1 MQKINNIVSF
11 QGILFTLALF
21 WQTSLS
27 AQTITEHVMENT
39 ENKVEKTQLTE
50 LAEVVKAAVKEPT
63 VKSIQI
69 ELVKLTDNS
78 GLTYIGG
85 KVNAADLDVYLF
97 QMKQILGDKFTLY
110 RQYQSK
116 RDHQTFHMTLINPY
130 EYQTLAKG
138 VAIGT
143 RLSVSLRGLAR
154 VSVDDKTAYFVVAQ
168 SAQAKSYRQI
178 LVLTDKDFHVTLGFY
193 PNDIYGVSKG
203 IETLIK

>member
-11 QGILFTLALF
+11 QGILFTLAIF
-21 WQTSLS
+21 WQTSLT
-27 AQTITEHVMENT
+27 AQTITEHVMEKT
-39 ENKVEKTQLTE
+39 ANKIEKTQLTE
-50 LAEVVKAAVKEPT
+50 FDDVENETLKQT

-78 GLTYIGG
+78 GLTYVGG
-85 KVNAADLDVYLF
+85 KVNAADLDVYLS
-97 QMKQILGDKFTLY
+97 QMTQILGDDFTLY
-110 RQYQSK
+110 RQYQSN
-116 RDHQTFHMTLINPY
+116 RDHHTFHMTLINPY
-130 EYQTLAKG
+130 EYQTLKKP

-143 RLSVSLRGLAR
+143 NLSVSLRGLAR

-168 SAQAKSYRQI
+168 SAQAKSYRQS

-193 PNDIYGVSKG
+193 PSDVYGVNKG

>member
-11 QGILFTLALF
+11 QGILFTLAIF
-21 WQTSLS
+21 WQTSLT
-27 AQTITEHVMENT
+27 AQTITEHVMDSTANE
-39 ENKVEKTQLTE
+39 VEKTQLTE
-50 LAEVVKAAVKEPT
+50 LDDVENETLKAT

-78 GLTYIGG
+78 GLTYVGG
-85 KVNAADLDVYLF
+85 KVNAVDLDVYLS
-97 QMKQILGDKFTLY
+97 QMKQILGDDFTLY
-110 RQYQSK
+110 RQYQSN
-116 RDHQTFHMTLINPY
+116 RDHQIFHMTLINPY
-130 EYQTLAKG
+130 EYQTLKKP

-143 RLSVSLRGLAR
+143 NLSVSLRGLAR

-168 SAQAKSYRQI
+168 SMQAKSYRQS

-193 PNDIYGVSKG
+193 PSDVYGVNKG

>member
-11 QGILFTLALF
+11 QGILFTLAIF
-21 WQTSLS
+21 WQTSLT
-27 AQTITEHVMENT
+27 AQTITEHVMEKT
-39 ENKVEKTQLTE
+39 ANKVEKTQLTE
-50 LAEVVKAAVKEPT
+50 FDDVENETLKQT

-78 GLTYIGG
+78 GLTYVGG
-85 KVNAADLDVYLF
+85 KVNAADLDVYLS
-97 QMKQILGDKFTLY
+97 QMKQILGDDFTLY
-110 RQYQSK
+110 RQYQSN
-116 RDHQTFHMTLINPY
+116 RDHHTFHMTLINPY
-130 EYQTLAKG
+130 EYQTLKKP

-143 RLSVSLRGLAR
+143 TLSVSLRGLAR

-168 SAQAKSYRQI
+168 SMQAKSYRQS

-193 PNDIYGVSKG
+193 PSDVYGVNKG

>member
-11 QGILFTLALF
+11 QGILFTLAIF
-21 WQTSLS
+21 WQTSLT
-27 AQTITEHVMENT
+27 AQTITEHVMEKT
-39 ENKVEKTQLTE
+39 ANKVEKTQLTE
-50 LAEVVKAAVKEPT
+50 FDDVENETLKQT

-78 GLTYIGG
+78 GLTYVGG
-85 KVNAADLDVYLF
+85 KVNAADLDVYLS
-97 QMKQILGDKFTLY
+97 QMKQILGDEFTLY
-110 RQYQSK
+110 REYQSN
-116 RDHQTFHMTLINPY
+116 RDHHTFHMTLINPY
-130 EYQTLAKG
+130 EYQTLKKP

-143 RLSVSLRGLAR
+143 NLSVSLRGLAR

-168 SAQAKSYRQI
+168 SMQAKSYRQS

-193 PNDIYGVSKG
+193 PSDVYGVNKG

>member
-11 QGILFTLALF
+11 QGILFTLAIF
-21 WQTSLS
+21 WQTSLT
-27 AQTITEHVMENT
+27 AQTITEHVMEKT
-39 ENKVEKTQLTE
+39 ANKVEKTQLTE
-50 LAEVVKAAVKEPT
+50 FDDVENETLKQT

-78 GLTYIGG
+78 GLTYVGG
-85 KVNAADLDVYLF
+85 KVNAVDLDVYLS
-97 QMKQILGDKFTLY
+97 QMKQILGDDFTLY
-110 RQYQSK
+110 RQYQSN
-116 RDHQTFHMTLINPY
+116 RDHHTFHMTLINPY
-130 EYQTLAKG
+130 EYQTLKKP

-143 RLSVSLRGLAR
+143 NLSVSLRGLAR

-168 SAQAKSYRQI
+168 SMQAKSYRQS

-193 PNDIYGVSKG
+193 PSDVYGVNKG